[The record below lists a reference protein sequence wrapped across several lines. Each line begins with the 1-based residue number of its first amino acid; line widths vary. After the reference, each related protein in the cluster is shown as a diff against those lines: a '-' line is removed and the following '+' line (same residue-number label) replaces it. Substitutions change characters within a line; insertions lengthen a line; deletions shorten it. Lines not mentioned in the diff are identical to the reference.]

1 MNRRKERL
9 EKAIEEQVSV
19 ILLREIRDPR
29 IGFVTLSKVTCTNDL
44 RHATIY
50 VSFIGK
56 RNKEEESMIGLRA
69 ATKRI
74 QGLLATRINMKFAP
88 LIQFELDHSIE
99 DGVNLIHK
107 IEDLVSHSEDPDII
121 DTVTTA
127 DNENKSTI

>member
-19 ILLREIRDPR
+19 ILLREIRDVR
-29 IGFVTLSKVTCTNDL
+29 IGFVTISKVNCTNDL

-56 RNKEEESMIGLRA
+56 KSKEEESMLGLRS

-99 DGVNLIHK
+99 NGVNLIHK
-107 IEDLVSHSEDPDII
+107 MEDLLSQSSDD
-121 DTVTTA
+121 
-127 DNENKSTI
+127 DNTPSI